1 MKLERLAGLYARIA
15 GPLTHFF
22 LLAAV
27 LSLPVTSLPLLSELM
42 GGTVVAPPTVV
53 FVALGL
59 AISLP
64 LALIKRHAWPGEI
77 IALVVFVLVAV
88 VSSLASFFAGL
99 PVYKAVSLY
108 REVLQAILSLLL
120 GVACFVFFAT
130 AIRRP
135 EQYKSIFGALNIGGM
150 LIILW
155 CLLQL
160 FYTYVHGREYAP
172 AWLLSIHNA
181 LSTTRMMEFV
191 YQRRVTGF
199 ALEPSWLA
207 HQMNCIYL
215 PYWLGASL
223 TGFSSFRFRM
233 GKISVEN
240 VLLVCGIGISFASL
254 SRIGYLSLL
263 LVLAYLLWRGNGVIA
278 GRIAGRAS
286 GSEKRRRGI
295 RLGVQLGILA
305 GFIVLALAGAYL
317 LTRLDYR
324 FALLFQQNFLTTD
337 FFFLANNLSLA
348 ERFAYWGLGWN
359 VFARSPWLGVG
370 LGNVGF
376 YFESL
381 LPGFGWAVNEFQK
394 IQLELSILLNA
405 KNLWIRLL
413 AETGVLGASIFIT
426 WLYTVYVSAR
436 SLHRRS
442 EPLYRALAWMGTLA
456 VIALI
461 GEGFSVDSFA
471 LPYYW
476 TAFGLAVAASF
487 LTRNSQAAEEAP
499 APGKD

>member
-1 MKLERLAGLYARIA
+1 MKLERLAAFYARLA
-15 GPLTHFF
+15 TPLTHFL

-27 LSLPVTSLPLLSELM
+27 FSLPVTSLPLLSRLM
-42 GGTVVAPPTVV
+42 GGTVVAPPTLV
-53 FVALGL
+53 FVGLGM
-59 AISLP
+59 AVSLP
-64 LALIKRHAWPGEI
+64 LALVKRHAWPGEI
-77 IALVVFVLVAV
+77 VPLVVFILLACI
-88 VSSLASFFAGL
+88 SSLASFFGDL
-99 PVYKAVSLY
+99 PIYKAVSPD
-108 REVLQAILSLLL
+108 REVLQAILTLLL
-120 GVACFVFFAT
+120 GAACFVFFAT

-135 EQYKSIFGALNIGGM
+135 EQYRSIFGVLDLGGM

-155 CLLQL
+155 CLTQL
-160 FYTYVHGREYAP
+160 FYTYVHGREFAP
-172 AWLLSIHNA
+172 AWLLSLHNT
-181 LSTTRMMEFV
+181 LSTTGMMEFV

-207 HQMNCIYL
+207 HQMNCLYL

-223 TGFSSFRFRM
+223 TGFSAFRGRVW
-233 GKISVEN
+233 KISAEN
-240 VLLVCGIGISFASL
+240 VLLACGIGISFASL
-254 SRIGYLSLL
+254 SRIGYLSLM
-263 LVLAYLLWRGNGVIA
+263 LVLAYLFWQGNRA
-278 GRIAGRAS
+278 LAERIARRAS
-286 GSEKRRRGI
+286 GSEKGQRGL

-359 VFARSPWLGVG
+359 VFTRAPWVGVG

-381 LPGFGWAVNEFQK
+381 LPSFGWALNEFLK
-394 IQLELSILLNA
+394 IQLEFSVLLNA

-413 AETGVLGASIFIT
+413 AETGIVGAAVFVT
-426 WLYTVYVSAR
+426 WLYTVYASAR
-436 SLHRRS
+436 SLRLRK
-442 EPLYRALAWMGTLA
+442 EPVYRTLYWMGTLA

-461 GEGFSVDSFA
+461 GEGFSIDSFA

-476 TAFGLAVAASF
+476 TAFGLAIAASF
-487 LTRNSQAAEEAP
+487 MARNTQAAGETP